1 MAVFGTVYL
10 CSFASLA
17 TFARYKCTGVY
28 TRIVMGHRACRVQSV
43 LSRIADV
50 YMGLPIK
57 CPTFNIL
64 LNIIKKYVIQ
74 NYKKS

>member
-28 TRIVMGHRACRVQSV
+28 TCTRIVMGHRAVCNRRY
-43 LSRIADV
+43 RIL
-50 YMGLPIK
+50 GLPIK

-64 LNIIKKYVIQ
+64 LNIIKKNVIQ
-74 NYKKS
+74 NYKKIIM